1 MSKWDVKKLINWKL
15 EKYYCRLLWK
25 LRREPCLF
33 INGSDCYGSVYS
45 NSVHTFAVGDSL
57 TFDYGQNLLN
67 IDYNNGD
74 SFLTVKRTGM
84 FFFSYIA
91 LFDQP
96 CQLTLFINGVADAS
110 TTVANNS
117 GATQTTGCQLLPL
130 KAGDTVEIKNWKS
143 NSPITTTF
151 AASADQTLP
160 SNNFDF
166 TIFKIAPYFGCGDD
180 GDCPYPP
187 MPFEHKSCCYSCEN
201 DPEPP
206 LSPCEDKKL
215 EHKFAKMDENKD
227 GVVTL
232 DEYKN
237 AEQKKKH
244 HHKH

>member
-33 INGSDCYGSVYS
+33 VNGCDCYGSAYS
-45 NSVHTFAVGDSL
+45 NTVHTFAVGDSL

-67 IDYNNGD
+67 IDYTNGD
-74 SFLTVKRTGM
+74 DFLIVKRTGM
-84 FFFSYIA
+84 FFFSYVA

-96 CQLTLFINGVADAS
+96 CQLTLFINGVADPS

-130 KAGDTVEIKNWKS
+130 KAGDRVEMKNWRS
-143 NSPITTTF
+143 NSPITTTI
-151 AASADQTLP
+151 AAGGDQAISST
-160 SNNFDF
+160 NIDF
-166 TIFKIAPYFGCGDD
+166 TLFKISPYFGCGDD

-187 MPFEHKSCCYSCEN
+187 IPFERRLCCYSCEN

-206 LSPCEDKKL
+206 LSPCKDKKL
-215 EHKFAKMDENKD
+215 EHKFADMDENKD
-227 GVVTL
+227 GVLTL
-232 DEYKN
+232 EEYKN
-237 AEQKKKH
+237 AEYKKKH
-244 HHKH
+244 HKHH